1 MAEPVTPDV
10 IVNVCQNCIP
20 AGRHLP
26 RQWRQDGIHVV
37 VREVPC
43 SGKIESQ
50 YLLHALEG
58 VTHGLCVI
66 ACPKG
71 KCHLAE
77 GNYRA
82 EIRIRTVKRLL
93 AEIGIAMLGSEWMPY
108 YRAGNAFG
116 LSVGS
121 RGGAELEAL
130 IGEPGEATIAMD
142 SISVSHMLVVF
153 AVILANI
160 GIVAKL
166 GRGDN

>member
-20 AGRHLP
+20 PGNHLP

-43 SGKIESQ
+43 SGKIDSQ

-58 VTHGLCVI
+58 VTYGLCVI

-82 EIRIRTVKRLL
+82 EIRIRTVRRLL
-93 AEIGIAMLGSEWMPY
+93 AEIGIEPE
-108 YRAGNAFG
+108 RADLLHFSPDDPFSQVEQ
-116 LSVGS
+116 LV
-121 RGGAELEAL
+121 RG
-130 IGEPGEATIAMD
+130 
-142 SISVSHMLVVF
+142 
-153 AVILANI
+153 AVERLAS
-160 GIVAKL
+160 L
-166 GRGDN
+166 GRSPLHRERRESQVREASTIPSTGEGSGHR

>member
-10 IVNVCQNCIP
+10 IVNICQNCIP
-20 AGRHLP
+20 AGSHLP

-43 SGKIESQ
+43 SGKIDSQ

-71 KCHLAE
+71 KCHLTE

-82 EIRIRTVKRLL
+82 EIRIRTVRRLL
-93 AEIGIAMLGSEWMPY
+93 AEIGIEPE
-108 YRAGNAFG
+108 R
-116 LSVGS
+116 
-121 RGGAELEAL
+121 AELVHSSPDDSFSQVEQL
-130 IGEPGEATIAMD
+130 IRDEVERL
-142 SISVSHMLVVF
+142 SS
-153 AVILANI
+153 
-160 GIVAKL
+160 L
-166 GRGDN
+166 GRSPLHRERRESQFPEETVIPSTEEGSGHR